1 LAVLCAFL
9 ATACGFDYCKS
20 KIPNKL
26 IAVMTAVG
34 VLIRWQK
41 EGIGGLCAYVGA
53 VLLMG
58 AFLYPFF
65 RIGALGAGD
74 VKLFGVTAG
83 YLPFEKIFYFSF
95 VSMLIAA
102 MFSIFRL
109 CMKKRLKETATVRL
123 SGPALLGVL
132 LLLGGV
138 Y

>member
-1 LAVLCAFL
+1 
-9 ATACGFDYCKS
+9 
-20 KIPNKL
+20 
-26 IAVMTAVG
+26 MTAVG

-95 VSMLIAA
+95 SIFPSNIIENTTLTLIAP
-102 MFSIFRL
+102 FFV
-109 CMKKRLKETATVRL
+109 KL
-123 SGPALLGVL
+123 SQF
-132 LLLGGV
+132 